1 MKKNI
6 IIIILTVLCLLT
18 GYMAYREWSDT
29 SIDYP
34 DLYNEEFSYINGSGF
49 DFDIVDVESEIPS
62 ERFSMSNE
70 MAVKIGVAVLETYI
84 KPEEFEKMSIGLSDI
99 ESKGYFVVTAYY
111 KGILGGGTSVAILKK
126 NGKILKVFGGE

>member
-34 DLYNEEFSYINGSGF
+34 DLYNKEFSFRHGSGS

-70 MAVKIGVAVLETYI
+70 MAVKIGVAVLETHI

>member
-6 IIIILTVLCLLT
+6 IIIILTVICLLT

-34 DLYNEEFSYINGSGF
+34 DLYNEEFSFRHGSGS

-62 ERFSMSNE
+62 EKFSMSNE

-84 KPEEFEKMSIGLSDI
+84 KPEEFDKMSIGLSDI

-111 KGILGGGTSVAILKK
+111 KGMLGGGTSVAILKK

>member
-6 IIIILTVLCLLT
+6 IIIILTVICLLT

-34 DLYNEEFSYINGSGF
+34 DLYNEEFSYRHGSGS

-84 KPEEFEKMSIGLSDI
+84 KPEEFEKMSH
-99 ESKGYFVVTAYY
+99 
-111 KGILGGGTSVAILKK
+111 
-126 NGKILKVFGGE
+126 